1 MPIDIHS
8 DAGSQIPDRFVHP
21 IDAIEP
27 IPEETYTKDEV
38 RLAVGSMLHE
48 LGATS
53 NAALTLDCYKAL
65 FGLNIYERRSYAD
78 IARAY
83 GISRQ
88 AVNKRCKEIADKIG
102 VVGGVFSK
110 KSMSRN
116 TYRLTN
122 SPRVKVLG

>member
-8 DAGSQIPDRFVHP
+8 DVGSQIPDRFVHP
-21 IDAIEP
+21 IDSIEP
-27 IPEETYTKDEV
+27 LPEETYTRDEV

-48 LGATS
+48 LSVPS

-83 GISRQ
+83 GVSRQ
-88 AVNKRCKEIADKIG
+88 AVNKRHKELAKKMG
-102 VVGGVFSK
+102 VVGSVYSK
-110 KSMSRN
+110 KSRSRK
-116 TYRLTN
+116 TYHLTN
-122 SPRVKVLG
+122 GRRVKVSR